1 MSEGT
6 EKATV
11 RVTIFGEEYAIRT
24 DAPEEYTLECARY
37 VDDAV
42 QQAHVHGQVAEPHR
56 AAVLAALQI
65 TDELLRSRKA
75 QAAQSDQFLARLS
88 ALREKVEAVA
98 ETDGGGLRTN
108 D

>member
-1 MSEGT
+1 MSEGN

-24 DAPEEYTLECARY
+24 DAPEAYTLECARY

-75 QAAQSDQFLARLS
+75 QAEQSEEVLIRLS
-88 ALREKVEAVA
+88 ALRERVEAVVEA
-98 ETDGGGLRTN
+98 DGGGLRTN

>member
-1 MSEGT
+1 MSDGA

-24 DAPEEYTLECARY
+24 DAPQEYTLECARY

-42 QQAHVHGQVAEPHR
+42 QQAHVRGQVAEPHR

-65 TDELLRSRKA
+65 TDELFRTRRD
-75 QAAQSDQFLARLS
+75 QDRQSESVLQRVT
-88 ALREKVEAVA
+88 ALRDKVGSVV
-98 ETDGGGLRTN
+98 DVDRGGLPTG

>member
-1 MSEGT
+1 MSDGA

-65 TDELLRSRKA
+65 TDELLQSRRALAERS
-75 QAAQSDQFLARLS
+75 DELLNRLT
-88 ALREKVEAVA
+88 ALRERVETVINA
-98 ETDGGGLRTN
+98 DGAGLRTN

>member
-1 MSEGT
+1 MSDGA

-42 QQAHVHGQVAEPHR
+42 QQAHVRGQVAEPHR

-65 TDELLRSRKA
+65 TDELFRTRRDQARDTRSTLERVT
-75 QAAQSDQFLARLS
+75 
-88 ALREKVEAVA
+88 ALRERVGSVVDE
-98 ETDGGGLRTN
+98 DRGGLPTG

>member
-1 MSEGT
+1 MSDGA

-24 DAPEEYTLECARY
+24 DAPQEYTLECARY
-37 VDDAV
+37 VDEAV
-42 QQAHVHGQVAEPHR
+42 QQAHVRGQVAEPHR

-65 TDELLRSRKA
+65 TDELFRIRE
-75 QAAQSDQFLARLS
+75 DLARRTDSMQERLS
-88 ALREKVEAVA
+88 ALRERVDAVVQG
-98 ETDGGGLRTN
+98 DGGGLRTN

>member
-1 MSEGT
+1 MSDAAER
-6 EKATV
+6 ATV

-24 DAPEEYTLECARY
+24 DAPQEYTLECARY

-42 QQAHVHGQVAEPHR
+42 QQAHVKGQVAEAHR

-65 TDELLRSRKA
+65 TDELFQSRKA
-75 QAAQSDQFLARLS
+75 LAEQSDGVLARLT
-88 ALREKVEAVA
+88 ALRERVEAVA
-98 ETDGGGLRTN
+98 ETGGSGLPTK

>member
-1 MSEGT
+1 MSDGT

-24 DAPEEYTLECARY
+24 DAPQEYTLECARY

-42 QQAHVHGQVAEPHR
+42 QQAHVRGQVAEPHR

-65 TDELLRSRKA
+65 TDELFRTREDLARRSDSV
-75 QAAQSDQFLARLS
+75 QARLS
-88 ALREKVEAVA
+88 ALRERVESVV
-98 ETDGGGLRTN
+98 ERDGGGLRTN

>member
-6 EKATV
+6 ERATV

-42 QQAHVHGQVAEPHR
+42 QQAHVRGQVAEPHR

-65 TDELLRSRKA
+65 TDELFRTRRQLTEGSEEM
-75 QAAQSDQFLARLS
+75 LARVS
-88 ALREKVEAVA
+88 ALRERVGAVVPK
-98 ETDGGGLRTN
+98 D
-108 D
+108 

>member
-1 MSEGT
+1 MSDGG

-42 QQAHVHGQVAEPHR
+42 QQAHVRGQVAEPHR

-65 TDELLRSRKA
+65 TDELFRLRRD
-75 QAAQSDQFLARLS
+75 QAKHAGDVFERVS
-88 ALREKVEAVA
+88 ALRERVRAVA
-98 ETDGGGLRTN
+98 EADDGGLRTG

>member
-1 MSEGT
+1 MSEGA
-6 EKATV
+6 KATV
-11 RVTIFGEEYAIRT
+11 RVTIFGEEYAIRS

-42 QQAHVHGQVAEPHR
+42 QKAHVHGQVAEPHR

-65 TDELLRSRKA
+65 TDELFRCRRERTN
-75 QAAQSDQFLARLS
+75 QTDGVLARLT
-88 ALREKVEAVA
+88 ALRE
-98 ETDGGGLRTN
+98 TLDGADAGDAGGLRTG